1 MIKQFA
7 YFKPGT
13 FAEAFAAMQ
22 TEGSIPLAGGT
33 DLLVELRGGV
43 KSADLVVD
51 LKGLPKLTELS
62 ITADNAISIGAGV
75 DLNFLI
81 DHGSVREF
89 CPLLSEAAYSIAT
102 YQLRNRATLGGN
114 ICNASPAADMAPP
127 LYVLDA
133 VVVADGPDGE
143 RRIPIFNFFAGVK
156 KNSLKQSEIVVRVE
170 IPPVTKAKMAFFK
183 KQRIKGHDLAAINM
197 AGLADSGSGTL
208 RISIGACAITP
219 IILKGTDQLYRE
231 NKDVEKLA
239 EKVAALA
246 VNSIKPIDDLR
257 ATAEYRRDMA
267 AVFTKRLVR
276 KICA

>member
-13 FAEAFAAMQ
+13 LNKALGALQ

-43 KSADLVVD
+43 KRADLVVD
-51 LKGLPKLTELS
+51 LKGLPILAEFSTNP
-62 ITADNAISIGAGV
+62 DNSISIGAGI
-75 DLNFLI
+75 DLNFLVN
-81 DHGSVREF
+81 HGKIRKF

-133 VVVADGPDGE
+133 VVVAAGPDGE
-143 RRIPIFNFFAGVK
+143 RRIPISEFFAGVK
-156 KNSLKQSEIVVRVE
+156 RTSLKRSEIVIRVE
-170 IPPVTKAKMAFFK
+170 IPPVPKAKMAFFK
-183 KQRIKGHDLAAINM
+183 KQRIKGHDLAAVNM
-197 AGLADSGSGTL
+197 AGLAHSGSGTL
-208 RISIGACAITP
+208 RISIGACGVTP
-219 IILKGTDQLYRE
+219 ILLKGTDELYRE
-231 NKDVEKLA
+231 NRDVEKLA

-257 ATAEYRRDMA
+257 ATAEYRWDMA
-267 AVFTKRLVR
+267 AVLAKRLIR